1 MNKLQ
6 VMISGN
12 GKIYEDTDWN
22 GNHYRGICSDE
33 TWKISEE
40 EEKQLA
46 KKYTLL
52 SKELGLE
59 KYYVSSDR
67 AGILIGTEED
77 QILIFNR
84 AGRDG
89 TTTVLIDPS
98 KKLTPD
104 DIEDVTRLD
113 IKDAD
118 LNLYDNDCHAKE
130 EYALVTLAAPVK
142 IYRIWDIVIIQPVK

>member
-67 AGILIGTEED
+67 AGILIGTKED

-104 DIEDVTRLD
+104 DIEDVTLLD
-113 IKDAD
+113 IKNAI
-118 LNLYDNDCHAKE
+118 LYDNDCHAE
-130 EYALVTLAAPVK
+130 EKYALKMLNVPIKL
-142 IYRIWDIVIIQPVK
+142 YRAWDICIIQPA

>member
-52 SKELGLE
+52 SKEIGLE
-59 KYYVSSDR
+59 K
-67 AGILIGTEED
+67 
-77 QILIFNR
+77 
-84 AGRDG
+84 
-89 TTTVLIDPS
+89 
-98 KKLTPD
+98 
-104 DIEDVTRLD
+104 
-113 IKDAD
+113 
-118 LNLYDNDCHAKE
+118 
-130 EYALVTLAAPVK
+130 
-142 IYRIWDIVIIQPVK
+142 